1 MVHQGSGILLFA
13 AGSMVET
20 ALTVHEILK
29 EKGFDATIVNAR
41 FIRPFDMEMLKEQLP
56 SHELLVT
63 MEENVRSGG
72 FGEHVE
78 SYVHFPGQKVLTIA
92 IEDEYVEHGNVDLL
106 KKKLGIDAASIAERI
121 LALQTGN
128 R

>member
-1 MVHQGSGILLFA
+1 
-13 AGSMVET
+13 
-20 ALTVHEILK
+20 
-29 EKGFDATIVNAR
+29 
-41 FIRPFDMEMLKEQLP
+41 MLKEQLP

-78 SYVHFPGQKVLTIA
+78 SYVSEHFPGQKVLTIA

-128 R
+128 T

>member
-1 MVHQGSGILLFA
+1 
-13 AGSMVET
+13 
-20 ALTVHEILK
+20 
-29 EKGFDATIVNAR
+29 
-41 FIRPFDMEMLKEQLP
+41 MLKA
-56 SHELLVT
+56 
-63 MEENVRSGG
+63 M
-72 FGEHVE
+72 
-78 SYVHFPGQKVLTIA
+78 KVLTIA